1 MIHLGQAATAVWMNQ
16 VSRLATMRDIASPRG
31 MKTKEAVGCVLEI
44 SMRYPVVACPQRKL
58 SYAFMA
64 AEALWILSGSN
75 SLDFHPEIR
84 KKLEPYSDDG
94 HFMAGAYGPPFI
106 EQFPYAVRMLRE
118 DPDTRQAVV
127 MIFSKS
133 PPKSKDIPCTVAMQF
148 MIRNKILHTNV
159 FMRSSDAW
167 MGLPY
172 DIFSFSMMSMA
183 VAIELGVRDL
193 GRLTMMCGSSH
204 LYDRNWEAAQEV
216 IQKWDFN
223 STSPWSASSFGSFGQ
238 LLDHLS
244 DLVKADDVKE
254 WICDGTTHHG

>member
-1 MIHLGQAATAVWMNQ
+1 MIYTGQASTAVWMNQ
-16 VSRLATMRDIASPRG
+16 IGKLATMRDTASPRG
-31 MKTKEAVGCVLEI
+31 MKTKEMVGCTLDI
-44 SMRYPVVACPQRKL
+44 SMRYPVVACPERKL

-75 SLDFHPEIR
+75 NLDFHPEIR

-94 HFMAGAYGPPFI
+94 QVMSGAYGPPFI
-106 EQFPYAVRMLRE
+106 SQFSYAVDTLRK
-118 DPDTRQAVV
+118 DPESRQSVIV
-127 MIFSKS
+127 IFSK
-133 PPKSKDIPCTVAMQF
+133 PIGPSKDVPCTVAMQF
-148 MIRNKILHTNV
+148 MVRHKILHTNV

-172 DIFSFSMMSMA
+172 DMFSFSMMSMA
-183 VAIELGVRDL
+183 VAIELGIKDL
-193 GRLTMMCGSSH
+193 GRMTMMCGSSH
-204 LYDRNWEAAQEV
+204 LYDRNWADAQQV

-223 STSPWSASSFGSFGQ
+223 STSPWSAGSFQTFGQ

-244 DLVKADDVKE
+244 ELVKAPDVKD